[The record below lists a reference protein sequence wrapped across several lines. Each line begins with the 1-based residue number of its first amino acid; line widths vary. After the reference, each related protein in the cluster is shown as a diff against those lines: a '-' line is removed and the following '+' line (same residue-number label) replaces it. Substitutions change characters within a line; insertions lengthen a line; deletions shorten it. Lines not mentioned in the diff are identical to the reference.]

1 MKKVDVVD
9 IVDVICRVLLVLCT
23 GVNAGLYFSAEK
35 IILGILWSG
44 LSIAWVGLLV
54 DAIKKL
60 RGR

>member
-44 LSIAWVGLLV
+44 LSIAWICFLIDG
-54 DAIKKL
+54 INEL